1 MKLKTKVLLASSLVV
16 LGVLGTAEWIGFRQT
31 SLFLNAHETN
41 MATEMNHG
49 LALAELRQGGQALLS
64 RLATLHLIH
73 GILTVTALVG
83 ALNMVWR
90 RTVLGPLTELLR
102 HINYMRRGNWHTAVP
117 VRSRDEI
124 GELTAAFND
133 LGGQLTMTV
142 HQFAA
147 TSKLSG
153 MALLGQSLARKA
165 VAAADLIR
173 ASEPNVGSREV
184 CVDDANRARLDLAAK
199 LLDEIP
205 VLFEQEF
212 QRELNLHSIRPAPGS
227 PELPDVKVD
236 VAEAPHGTR

>member
-49 LALAELRQGGQALLS
+49 LALAELRQGGQVLLS

-73 GILTVTALVG
+73 GILTVTALVV
-83 ALNMVWR
+83 ALNMVWS

-102 HINYMRRGNWHTAVP
+102 HYQLYEARKLALP
-117 VRSRDEI
+117 VRRDEI

-153 MALLGQSLARKA
+153 MALFGTVTGEKGGGGRRSHTRVPNATW
-165 VAAADLIR
+165 AAAKSALTTR
-173 ASEPNVGSREV
+173 TGAPSTSQPSTGRRSLCCSSRSFSV
-184 CVDDANRARLDLAAK
+184 NSTCSRFDRLR
-199 LLDEIP
+199 
-205 VLFEQEF
+205 VRQ
-212 QRELNLHSIRPAPGS
+212 
-227 PELPDVKVD
+227 
-236 VAEAPHGTR
+236 VAGRQGRCCRSPHGTR